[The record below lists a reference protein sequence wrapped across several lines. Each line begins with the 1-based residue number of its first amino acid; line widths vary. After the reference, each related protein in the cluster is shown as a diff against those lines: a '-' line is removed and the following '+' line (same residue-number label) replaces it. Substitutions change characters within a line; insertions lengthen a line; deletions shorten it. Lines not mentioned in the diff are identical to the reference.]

1 MKRIL
6 PVILAFICLAGAV
19 FFAGN
24 GKKSPSEKPQKA
36 DASTK
41 DSAESAEEMRGVWV
55 TFMTLD
61 VENEADPET
70 AFKGKID
77 AIVSEMKADN
87 LNTMVVHVR
96 PFCDALYPSRYYP
109 WSHILTGAQGKNPGY
124 DPLAYIIEKAHA
136 EDIAVHAWLN
146 PYRISTDSTPS
157 ELCDS
162 HPYVRD
168 TSLGVVVDGETY
180 LNPASEDAI
189 NLIVD
194 GAAEI
199 AENYD
204 VDGIQ
209 FDDYFYPPYLDSSE
223 DGDFD
228 QKDYEAYASQTDS
241 PLSLDDFRRNN
252 VSRMVKAVY
261 EAVHQA
267 KPDILFGISPQGNL
281 DNNAALYADVETWCA
296 EEGYIDY
303 ICPQLYYSIDNP
315 SLGYEDGLNDWL
327 KLKRHDQLKL
337 YAGVPAYKAGTDAD
351 EGTWLDNSDILKTEL
366 EIAREKGA
374 DGFML
379 YSFDSLHS
387 EEGKK
392 EIENVMRYLSTS
404 PTQ

>member
-1 MKRIL
+1 MC
-6 PVILAFICLAGAV
+6 VI
-19 FFAGN
+19 
-24 GKKSPSEKPQKA
+24 
-36 DASTK
+36 
-41 DSAESAEEMRGVWV
+41 
-55 TFMTLD
+55 
-61 VENEADPET
+61 
-70 AFKGKID
+70 
-77 AIVSEMKADN
+77 
-87 LNTMVVHVR
+87 H
-96 PFCDALYPSRYYP
+96 
-109 WSHILTGAQGKNPGY
+109 
-124 DPLAYIIEKAHA
+124 
-136 EDIAVHAWLN
+136 
-146 PYRISTDSTPS
+146 
-157 ELCDS
+157 
-162 HPYVRD
+162 
-168 TSLGVVVDGETY
+168 LGVVVDGETY

-252 VSRMVKAVY
+252 VNRMVKAVY

-315 SLGYEDGLNDWL
+315 SLGYEDGLNGWL

>member
-1 MKRIL
+1 M
-6 PVILAFICLAGAV
+6 
-19 FFAGN
+19 
-24 GKKSPSEKPQKA
+24 
-36 DASTK
+36 
-41 DSAESAEEMRGVWV
+41 
-55 TFMTLD
+55 
-61 VENEADPET
+61 
-70 AFKGKID
+70 
-77 AIVSEMKADN
+77 
-87 LNTMVVHVR
+87 
-96 PFCDALYPSRYYP
+96 
-109 WSHILTGAQGKNPGY
+109 
-124 DPLAYIIEKAHA
+124 
-136 EDIAVHAWLN
+136 
-146 PYRISTDSTPS
+146 
-157 ELCDS
+157 
-162 HPYVRD
+162 
-168 TSLGVVVDGETY
+168 DGETY

-189 NLIVD
+189 HLIVD

-228 QKDYEAYASQTDS
+228 QKDYEAYAGQTDS

-252 VSRMVKAVY
+252 VNKMVKAVY

-315 SLGYEDGLNDWL
+315 SLGYEDSLNDWL